1 MQKPSFRSVLTLT
14 VLVAS
19 LGYFVDIFDLL
30 LFPIVRES
38 SLRSLGVA
46 PDKLLSTGTLLL
58 NMQMGGMFVGGVV
71 WGILGDKKGRMT
83 VLFGSIIIYSV
94 ANILNAYVSTIPQYV
109 ILRFIAGFG
118 LAGELGAAITL
129 VGEQLHQSVR
139 GYGTSVV
146 ATVGIAGGVVAG
158 FVGNMLT
165 WQQAYILGGVLGL
178 LLLLLR
184 VQVAESAMF
193 TATRTSTKVEHGN
206 FLMLFSSRKRFIKY
220 VHCILIGIPL
230 WYGVGILMTFS
241 PEIAPLLHVQGT
253 VHAGIAI
260 AYCYGGISVGDLA
273 AGFLSQK
280 LQSRKQAI
288 QIFLALAFV
297 MTLLFLVMRGLS
309 VDQFYWICA
318 VFGLTMGYWTLFVTV
333 ASEQYGTN
341 LRATVTTTAPNFV
354 RGSVVLLTLSF
365 AYLKGPLGVLNSAL
379 FLGILSILI
388 AAISIT
394 SLRESFHQDLDFLET
409 D

>member
-1 MQKPSFRSVLTLT
+1 
-14 VLVAS
+14 
-19 LGYFVDIFDLL
+19 
-30 LFPIVRES
+30 
-38 SLRSLGVA
+38 
-46 PDKLLSTGTLLL
+46 
-58 NMQMGGMFVGGVV
+58 
-71 WGILGDKKGRMT
+71 
-83 VLFGSIIIYSV
+83 
-94 ANILNAYVSTIPQYV
+94 
-109 ILRFIAGFG
+109 
-118 LAGELGAAITL
+118 
-129 VGEQLHQSVR
+129 
-139 GYGTSVV
+139 
-146 ATVGIAGGVVAG
+146 
-158 FVGNMLT
+158 
-165 WQQAYILGGVLGL
+165 
-178 LLLLLR
+178 
-184 VQVAESAMF
+184 
-193 TATRTSTKVEHGN
+193 
-206 FLMLFSSRKRFIKY
+206 
-220 VHCILIGIPL
+220 
-230 WYGVGILMTFS
+230 MTFS

>member
-165 WQQAYILGGVLGL
+165 WQHAYILGGVLGL

>member
-165 WQQAYILGGVLGL
+165 WQHAYILGGVLGL

-206 FLMLFSSRKRFIKY
+206 FLMLFSSRKRFIK
-220 VHCILIGIPL
+220 
-230 WYGVGILMTFS
+230 
-241 PEIAPLLHVQGT
+241 
-253 VHAGIAI
+253 
-260 AYCYGGISVGDLA
+260 
-273 AGFLSQK
+273 
-280 LQSRKQAI
+280 
-288 QIFLALAFV
+288 
-297 MTLLFLVMRGLS
+297 
-309 VDQFYWICA
+309 
-318 VFGLTMGYWTLFVTV
+318 
-333 ASEQYGTN
+333 
-341 LRATVTTTAPNFV
+341 
-354 RGSVVLLTLSF
+354 
-365 AYLKGPLGVLNSAL
+365 
-379 FLGILSILI
+379 
-388 AAISIT
+388 
-394 SLRESFHQDLDFLET
+394 
-409 D
+409 